1 MIVIIRGNQIYIKYI
16 ILLFPFYQQLKQY
29 QVLYGKQNISLLFQY
44 MYYYCKELFRH
55 EFIFNIRSSFLKTI
69 EYLILLLY

>member
-44 MYYYCKELFRH
+44 IIIARNYFDMNSYSIYVVVFSKL
-55 EFIFNIRSSFLKTI
+55 
-69 EYLILLLY
+69 

>member
-44 MYYYCKELFRH
+44 IIIAGNYFDMNSYSIYVVVFSKL
-55 EFIFNIRSSFLKTI
+55 
-69 EYLILLLY
+69 